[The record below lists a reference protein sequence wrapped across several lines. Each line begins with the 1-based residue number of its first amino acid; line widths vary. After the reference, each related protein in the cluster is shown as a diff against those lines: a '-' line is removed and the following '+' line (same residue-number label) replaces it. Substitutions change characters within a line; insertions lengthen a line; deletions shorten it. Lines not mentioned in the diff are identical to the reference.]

1 MLSTNLWGK
10 IVSDDEFFQEEMLG
24 VTPLKRDARERLLR
38 KVNEGDGEARRLAA
52 EGEPEGPL
60 NSLVDEGVEPLDAW
74 YVLAFKRPGIQHGV
88 YKKLRQGRYEI
99 DARLDLHRLSVK
111 QARMDVH
118 SFIQDAMQYGLRTVL
133 ILHGK
138 GQRKTEQE
146 KTAVLKGYVQHWLQE
161 LEEVQA
167 FHSAQPVHGGTGAVY
182 VLLRKSLQ
190 KKRENRERF
199 LKGRVPYDRPAD

>member
-1 MLSTNLWGK
+1 M
-10 IVSDDEFFQEEMLG
+10 SDDEFFQAEMLG

-38 KVNEGDGEARRLAA
+38 KENEGNGKARRLAA
-52 EGEPEGPL
+52 AGEPEGLL
-60 NSLVDEGVEPLDAW
+60 NSLVDEGIEPLDAW

-88 YKKLRQGRYEI
+88 YKKLRQGRYDI

-111 QARMDVH
+111 QARIDVH
-118 SFIQDAMQYGLRTVL
+118 SFIQEAMQYGLRTVL

-146 KTAVLKGYVQHWLQE
+146 KTAVLKGYVNRWLQD

-182 VLLRKSLQ
+182 VLLRKNLQ

-199 LKGRVPYDRPAD
+199 LKGRVPYDQQGS

>member
-1 MLSTNLWGK
+1 MLSAKLWGK
-10 IVSDDEFFQEEMLG
+10 VVSDDEFFQAEMLG

-38 KVNEGDGEARRLAA
+38 KENEGDGKARRLAA
-52 EGEPEGPL
+52 AGEPEGLL
-60 NSLVDEGVEPLDAW
+60 NSLVDEGIEPLDAW

-88 YKKLRQGRYEI
+88 YKKLRQGRYDI

-111 QARMDVH
+111 QARIDVH
-118 SFIQDAMQYGLRTVL
+118 SFIQEAMQYGLRTVL

-146 KTAVLKGYVQHWLQE
+146 KTAVLKGYVNRWLQD

-182 VLLRKSLQ
+182 VLLRKNLQ

-199 LKGRVPYDRPAD
+199 LKGRVPYDQQGS

>member
-10 IVSDDEFFQEEMLG
+10 VVSDDEFFQEEMLG

-52 EGEPEGPL
+52 EGEPEGLL

-167 FHSAQPVHGGTGAVY
+167 FHSAQAVHGGTGAVY

>member
-10 IVSDDEFFQEEMLG
+10 VVSDDEFFQEEMLG

-199 LKGRVPYDRPAD
+199 LKGRVPYDLPAD

>member
-1 MLSTNLWGK
+1 
-10 IVSDDEFFQEEMLG
+10 MLG

-38 KVNEGDGEARRLAA
+38 KENEGDGKARRQAA
-52 EGEPEGPL
+52 VGEPEGLL
-60 NSLVDEGVEPLDAW
+60 NSLVDEGIDPLDAW

-88 YKKLRQGRYEI
+88 YKKLRQGRYDI

-111 QARMDVH
+111 QARVDVH
-118 SFIQDAMQYGLRTVL
+118 SFIQEAMQYGLRTVL

-146 KTAVLKGYVQHWLQE
+146 KTAVLKGYVNHWLQD

-182 VLLRKSLQ
+182 VLLRKNLQ

-199 LKGRVPYDRPAD
+199 LKGRVPYDQQGS

>member
-10 IVSDDEFFQEEMLG
+10 VVSDDEFFQEEMLG

-60 NSLVDEGVEPLDAW
+60 YSLVDEGVEPLDAW

>member
-1 MLSTNLWGK
+1 M
-10 IVSDDEFFQEEMLG
+10 SDDEFFQAEMLG

-38 KVNEGDGEARRLAA
+38 KENEGDGKARRLAA
-52 EGEPEGPL
+52 EGEPEGLL
-60 NSLVDEGVEPLDAW
+60 NSLVDEGIEPLDAW

-88 YKKLRQGRYEI
+88 YKKLRQGRYDI

-111 QARMDVH
+111 QARIDVH
-118 SFIQDAMQYGLRTVL
+118 SFIQEAMQYGLRTVL

-146 KTAVLKGYVQHWLQE
+146 KTAVLKGYVNRWLQD

-182 VLLRKSLQ
+182 VLLRKNLQ

-199 LKGRVPYDRPAD
+199 LKGRVPYDQQGS

>member
-1 MLSTNLWGK
+1 MSE
-10 IVSDDEFFQEEMLG
+10 DEFFQAEMLG

-38 KVNEGDGEARRLAA
+38 KDNGGDGEARRQAA
-52 EGEPEGPL
+52 EGEPEGRL

-111 QARMDVH
+111 QARLDVQ
-118 SFIQDAMQYGLRTVL
+118 SFIQEAMQYGLRTVL

-138 GQRKTEQE
+138 GQRKAEQE
-146 KTAVLKGYVQHWLQE
+146 KTAVLKGYVNHWLQDS
-161 LEEVQA
+161 EEVQA

-182 VLLRKSLQ
+182 VLLRKSLE

>member
-1 MLSTNLWGK
+1 M
-10 IVSDDEFFQEEMLG
+10 SDDEFFQEEMLG

-38 KVNEGDGEARRLAA
+38 KGNEGDGEARRLAA
-52 EGEPEGPL
+52 EGEPEGLL

-111 QARMDVH
+111 QARVDVH

-146 KTAVLKGYVQHWLQE
+146 KTAVLKGYVNHWLQD
-161 LEEVQA
+161 LEDVQA
-167 FHSAQPVHGGTGAVY
+167 FHSAQAEHGGTGAVY

>member
-1 MLSTNLWGK
+1 M
-10 IVSDDEFFQEEMLG
+10 SDDEFFQEEMLG

>member
-1 MLSTNLWGK
+1 M
-10 IVSDDEFFQEEMLG
+10 SDDEFFQAEMLG

-38 KVNEGDGEARRLAA
+38 KEQEGDGKARRLAA
-52 EGEPEGPL
+52 EGEPEGVV
-60 NSLVDEGVEPLDAW
+60 NSFVDEGIEPLDAW

-111 QARMDVH
+111 QARLDVH
-118 SFIQDAMQYGLRTVL
+118 SFIQEAMQYGLRTVL

-138 GQRKTEQE
+138 GLRKTEQE
-146 KTAVLKGYVQHWLQE
+146 KTAVLKGYVNRWLQDS
-161 LEEVQA
+161 EEVQA
-167 FHSAQPVHGGTGAVY
+167 FHSAQAAHGGTGAVY
-182 VLLRKSLQ
+182 VLLRKNLQ

-199 LKGRVPYDRPAD
+199 LKGRVPYDGQ

>member
-10 IVSDDEFFQEEMLG
+10 VVSDDEFFQEEMLG

-74 YVLAFKRPGIQHGV
+74 YVMAFKRPGIQHGV

>member
-1 MLSTNLWGK
+1 LWGK
-10 IVSDDEFFQEEMLG
+10 VVSDDEFFQAEMLG

-38 KVNEGDGEARRLAA
+38 KENEGDGKARRLAA
-52 EGEPEGPL
+52 EGEPEGLL
-60 NSLVDEGVEPLDAW
+60 NSLVDEGIEPLDAW

-88 YKKLRQGRYEI
+88 YKKLRQGRYDI

-111 QARMDVH
+111 QARIDVH
-118 SFIQDAMQYGLRTVL
+118 SFIQEAMQYGLCTVL

-146 KTAVLKGYVQHWLQE
+146 KTAVLKGYVNRWLQD

-182 VLLRKSLQ
+182 VLLRKNLQ

-199 LKGRVPYDRPAD
+199 LKGRVPYDQQGS

>member
-1 MLSTNLWGK
+1 
-10 IVSDDEFFQEEMLG
+10 MLG

-167 FHSAQPVHGGTGAVY
+167 FHSSQPVHGGTGAVY

>member
-1 MLSTNLWGK
+1 VLSTNLWGK
-10 IVSDDEFFQEEMLG
+10 VVSDDEFFQEEMLG

>member
-1 MLSTNLWGK
+1 LWGK
-10 IVSDDEFFQEEMLG
+10 VVSDDEFFQEEMLG

-118 SFIQDAMQYGLRTVL
+118 SFIQDAMQYGLRTVI

>member
-1 MLSTNLWGK
+1 MLSAKLWGK
-10 IVSDDEFFQEEMLG
+10 VVSDDEFFQAEMLG

-38 KVNEGDGEARRLAA
+38 KGDEGDGQARRLAA
-52 EGEPEGPL
+52 AGEPEGLL

-74 YVLAFKRPGIQHGV
+74 YVLAFKRPGIQHGL
-88 YKKLRQGRYEI
+88 YKKLRQGRYDI

-111 QARMDVH
+111 QARVDVH
-118 SFIQDAMQYGLRTVL
+118 SFIQEAMQYGLRTVL

-146 KTAVLKGYVQHWLQE
+146 KTAVLKGYVNRWLQD

-167 FHSAQPVHGGTGAVY
+167 FHSAQPLHGGTGAVY
-182 VLLRKSLQ
+182 VLLRKNLQ

-199 LKGRVPYDRPAD
+199 LKGRVPYDQQDR

>member
-1 MLSTNLWGK
+1 MLSAKLWGK
-10 IVSDDEFFQEEMLG
+10 VVSDDEFFQAEMLG

-38 KVNEGDGEARRLAA
+38 KENEGDGKARRLAA
-52 EGEPEGPL
+52 AGEPEGLL
-60 NSLVDEGVEPLDAW
+60 NSLVDEGIEPLDAW

-88 YKKLRQGRYEI
+88 YKKLRQGRYDI

-111 QARMDVH
+111 QARIDVH
-118 SFIQDAMQYGLRTVL
+118 GFIQEAMQYGLRTVL

-146 KTAVLKGYVQHWLQE
+146 KTAVLKGYVNRWLQD

-182 VLLRKSLQ
+182 VLLRQNLQ

-199 LKGRVPYDRPAD
+199 LKWRVPYDQQGS

>member
-10 IVSDDEFFQEEMLG
+10 VVSDDEFFQEEMLG

-52 EGEPEGPL
+52 EGEHEGPL

-161 LEEVQA
+161 LEAVQA

>member
-1 MLSTNLWGK
+1 MLSAKLWGK
-10 IVSDDEFFQEEMLG
+10 VVSDDEFFQAEMLG

-38 KVNEGDGEARRLAA
+38 KGGEGDGKARRLAA
-52 EGEPEGPL
+52 AGEPEGLL

-88 YKKLRQGRYEI
+88 YKKLRQGRYDI

-111 QARMDVH
+111 QARVDVH
-118 SFIQDAMQYGLRTVL
+118 SFIQEAMEYGLRTVL

-146 KTAVLKGYVQHWLQE
+146 KTAVLKGYVNRWLQD

-167 FHSAQPVHGGTGAVY
+167 FHSAQPLHGGTGAVY
-182 VLLRKSLQ
+182 VLLRKNLQ

-199 LKGRVPYDRPAD
+199 LKGRVPYDQQDR

>member
-10 IVSDDEFFQEEMLG
+10 VVSDDEFFQEEMLG

-146 KTAVLKGYVQHWLQE
+146 KTAVLKGYVQHWFQE

>member
-1 MLSTNLWGK
+1 
-10 IVSDDEFFQEEMLG
+10 VSEDEFFQAEMRG

-38 KVNEGDGEARRLAA
+38 KDHGGDGEARRQAA
-52 EGEPEGPL
+52 EGEPEGRV
-60 NSLVDEGVEPLDAW
+60 NALVDEGVEPLDAW

-111 QARMDVH
+111 QARIDVH

-138 GQRKTEQE
+138 GQRKAEQE
-146 KTAVLKGYVQHWLQE
+146 KTAVLKGYVNHWLQDS
-161 LEEVQA
+161 EEVQA
-167 FHSAQPVHGGTGAVY
+167 FHSAQAVHGGTGAVY

>member
-1 MLSTNLWGK
+1 
-10 IVSDDEFFQEEMLG
+10 VSDDEFFQAEMLG

-38 KVNEGDGEARRLAA
+38 KENEGDGKARRLAA
-52 EGEPEGPL
+52 EGEPEGLL
-60 NSLVDEGVEPLDAW
+60 NSLVDEGIEPLDAW

-88 YKKLRQGRYEI
+88 YKKLRQGRYDI

-111 QARMDVH
+111 QARVDVH
-118 SFIQDAMQYGLRTVL
+118 SFIQEAMQYGLRTVL

-146 KTAVLKGYVQHWLQE
+146 KTAVLKGYVNRWLQD

-182 VLLRKSLQ
+182 VLLRKNLQ

-199 LKGRVPYDRPAD
+199 LKGRVPYDQQGS

>member
-1 MLSTNLWGK
+1 MWGK
-10 IVSDDEFFQEEMLG
+10 VVSDDEFFQEEMLG

-38 KVNEGDGEARRLAA
+38 KGNEGDGEARRLAA
-52 EGEPEGPL
+52 EGEPEGLL

-111 QARMDVH
+111 QARVDVH

-146 KTAVLKGYVQHWLQE
+146 KTAVLKGYVNHWLQD
-161 LEEVQA
+161 LEDVQA
-167 FHSAQPVHGGTGAVY
+167 FHSAQAEHGGTGAVY